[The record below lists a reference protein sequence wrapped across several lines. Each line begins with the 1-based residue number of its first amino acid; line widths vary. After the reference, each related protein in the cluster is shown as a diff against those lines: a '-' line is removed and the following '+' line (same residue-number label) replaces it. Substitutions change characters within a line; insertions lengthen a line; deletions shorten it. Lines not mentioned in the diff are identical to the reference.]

1 MNTFLCVSN
10 REGMYSIEQCNEL
23 RVSRKSITAEIKS
36 RVTRTQKGNKHW
48 GTAASGA
55 PRQGIGTRGDGGL
68 DLHGLK
74 LPLLDLSVIAG
85 GIVVKMNN
93 VAIIGALHG

>member
-1 MNTFLCVSN
+1 
-10 REGMYSIEQCNEL
+10 MYSIEQCNEL

-68 DLHGLK
+68 DLHGLE